1 MKKLFIILSIISIGI
16 FYHTLTHR
24 GSVFSFTPLASNSAL
39 TVVPLDSRPP
49 CRDFT
54 AQLGQLA
61 GYDIKLPPNEIMD
74 NKETPAQTKALQ
86 GWLNNSLTHSQ
97 GAIISTDILA
107 FGGLLQNRLGPL
119 EPTQKQELLA
129 YLTTLRQRNAAKP
142 LYVYSVIPRLLVSD
156 HILPD
161 RWYQWHLMQWSVSM
175 DKKLQKLPYDVTQY
189 KELQAEI
196 PLALKV
202 KYTQLYWQNAL
213 WNRELIKLAQ
223 ENDFTHLTI
232 GQDDAMEFGLPNH
245 NRLDVQETFGKL
257 KTPATYKVTQGAD
270 EIGTLAVAT
279 LFLEQH
285 KHRPKIFL
293 AYSTPKTK
301 QMLLHFVPLTLEQI
315 AKDKINMLQGE
326 LVTTPE
332 QADFVLF
339 IHCGDDN
346 GESYADAAAK
356 VKSYM
361 QKAPLALVD
370 LSMNFMAG
378 ESLLPALMAAGA
390 PLPQLLSY
398 SGWNT
403 ASNAIGSAVAQGAIV
418 SLQSRLLPPEQLP
431 TLYAQN
437 FKFNCARF
445 LDDWAYQREIRYK
458 VKEFEELNGINAN
471 ATAPHTALVANYI
484 ARELGLYKS
493 LLLYTNLNRHPFYT
507 DGKAAYY
514 LDDLDYQVQLPWDRT
529 FEIDL
534 KVTPKFKMRET

>member
-1 MKKLFIILSIISIGI
+1 MKKLFIILSIICIGI
-16 FYHTLTHR
+16 FYHTLTNR

-74 NKETPAQTKALQ
+74 NKETPAKTSALKA
-86 GWLNNSLTHSQ
+86 WLNSSLAASD
-97 GAIISTDILA
+97 GAIISTDLLA

-119 EPTQKQELLA
+119 KPSQKQELLE
-129 YLTTLRQRNAAKP
+129 YLTALRQRNADKP

-175 DKKLQKLPYDVTQY
+175 DKKLQKLPYDVAQY
-189 KELQAEI
+189 KELQTEI

-213 WNRELIKLAQ
+213 WNRELIKLAL

-315 AKDKINMLQGE
+315 AKDKISLLQGE
-326 LVTTPE
+326 IVATPE

-346 GESYADAAAK
+346 AESYAVAADK
-356 VKSYM
+356 VKGYM

-370 LSMNFMAG
+370 LSMNFMAD
-378 ESLLPALMAAGA
+378 ESLLPALVAAGA

-403 ASNAIGSAVAQGAIV
+403 ASNAIGSAIAQGAIM
-418 SLQSRLLPPEQLP
+418 SLQSKLLPPKQLP

-471 ATAPHTALVANYI
+471 ATAPHTDLVGNYI
-484 ARELGLYKS
+484 ARELGVYKQ
-493 LLLYTNLNRHPFYT
+493 LLLYTNLRRHPFYT

-534 KVTPKFKMRET
+534 KVTPRFRVREM